1 MAVLDAAT
9 VREYLPSLT
18 GTGEDTAL
26 DSLIARFGALAA
38 QYLGYQPASVGGN
51 PTVEDTTYTLYLDGD
66 GSKYLQ
72 LPITP
77 VVSVTSLHVD
87 IDRKYGSD
95 RLVDSGDYELF
106 GDEGLVL
113 LKVDSTQ
120 GEWDRGK
127 RTVKAVVVAG
137 FTTIPM
143 PISTPAPCRWH
154 SGGWHAP
161 TLGKPVSA
169 KAVAAAVWPPSS
181 YCPRC
186 VRRSNRT
193 AYHPACWG
201 EAWLTRH

>member
-143 PISTPAPCRWH
+143 PIK
-154 SGGWHAP
+154 HACAMQVAFWWQARAH
-161 TLGKPVSA
+161 LGKTSVSQGGGSSS
-169 KAVAAAVWPPSS
+169 VATLKLLPEVRQALEPYRLPSS
-181 YCPRC
+181 LL
-186 VRRSNRT
+186 
-193 AYHPACWG
+193 G
-201 EAWLTRH
+201 